1 MLYRCAVEVFSLIIK
16 VIVQYWAA
24 TLMVLILRGAL
35 STARDRSLP
44 AVPIISGDHTHRHAL
59 CNTGQKCHTWAA
71 DGVPVAAAVVSIVV
85 FVASDPYEIE

>member
-59 CNTGQKCHTWAA
+59 CNIGQKCHTHGPQMGCQWLLL
-71 DGVPVAAAVVSIVV
+71 SKLH
-85 FVASDPYEIE
+85 E